1 MYGQKWQKREWES
14 RMSHAKTYNET
25 KGRLRY
31 RYATHV
37 LQTEEVVVKCR
48 EKGRKMSSI
57 WENEGINNVQDNT
70 KSGDRLQ

>member
-57 WENEGINNVQDNT
+57 
-70 KSGDRLQ
+70 